1 MKILTVDDHE
11 ESLYL
16 LQSLLE
22 GSGHEVFSAG
32 NGVEALK
39 ILEAGGIEMII
50 SDILM
55 PVMDGFQ
62 LCRKVRTSKIFHA
75 IPFIVY
81 TATYTGQ
88 QDEEV
93 ALKMGA
99 DRFIRKP
106 CEPDVFLKT
115 VKEVSAETAG
125 RKDHPAVP
133 ELEDKEEITRL
144 YNKQLVLKLEKKM
157 QEAEQEM
164 KARKEAEKALRES
177 RNRLIEAQRI
187 AGMGDFT
194 LDVETNAVSFSE
206 ALLELLKYDKD
217 RIFDLDE
224 LHKTV
229 HHPEDME
236 KINKWFDDGMKSG
249 KDTLPP
255 VYYRVICRDGEIKYV
270 RTIGII
276 KHDEGKPFC
285 IFGTV
290 LDITEHKLLEEQLK
304 ENVGNL
310 KQARE
315 RLLDQARWL
324 QALNSVS
331 GEIARN
337 NSLDSIFHVVLGH
350 LEESFDCI
358 LAGIGLCPE
367 DGAHCLLAALSSSGR
382 TLARGLGLKQGTCCH
397 FAKLLSLSKASS
409 APQLLNIDTIDTE
422 SLTDDAIEMIHS
434 MRKKKLKTLSL
445 AVIEYN
451 SKQVGILFMLFDRE
465 YMHSEM
471 ECRFIKGMI
480 EYLSVAIQNIKLY
493 DDLHESYTQL
503 KKTQQVMMNQERIKA
518 MGQMASGIAHDINN
532 TLVPITLYTEALMN
546 NEFGKMEPTCRYLKT
561 IQSAVGDIE
570 ETVRRLRS
578 FYKREEKEE
587 FEEVDA
593 EQIIETAIHM
603 TQPRWKDIPNRTGV
617 EIELK
622 TDIASR
628 LKRVSAN
635 PSEMR
640 EAIINLIFNAVDAM
654 PRGGT
659 IDLGAYPYKKE
670 DGEEY
675 LVVEVTDEGNGMN
688 EEQRNRCLEP
698 FYTTKGEDGSGL
710 GLAMVTGTME
720 RHRGEIQIDS
730 RQGEGTTIRLLF
742 PLSLQFGGQKSCE
755 SHESLELPPL
765 KILYVDDKP
774 ELCEILQEMLSKHGH
789 SVEAFREGKTAVN
802 AFKAAWKR
810 EDPFQVVIT
819 DMGMP
824 HMDGEEVARLIKEI
838 SPGVPIIL
846 LSGWGEYINK
856 EGELPPNID
865 IVLNKPPTI
874 NRLLCAVQNLL
885 NRDETTSI
893 EGVIE

>member
-1 MKILTVDDHE
+1 MKILIVDDHE
-11 ESLYL
+11 ENLYL
-16 LQSLLE
+16 LQSLLQ
-22 GSGHEVFSAG
+22 GNGYEVFSAG

-55 PVMDGFQ
+55 PIMDGFQ
-62 LCRKVRTSKIFHA
+62 LCREVRTSKIFHA

-81 TATYTGQ
+81 TATYTGP
-88 QDEEV
+88 QDEEL

-99 DRFIRKP
+99 DRFIIKP
-106 CEPDVFLKT
+106 CEPDVFMKA
-115 VKEVSAETAG
+115 VNEVSAETAG
-125 RKDHPAVP
+125 RKGPPAVP
-133 ELEDKEEITRL
+133 ELEDKDEITRL
-144 YNKQLVLKLEKKM
+144 YSKRLVLKLEKKM

-177 RNRLIEAQRI
+177 RDRLIEAQRI

-194 LDVETNAVSFSE
+194 LDVETNALNFSE

-217 RIFDLDE
+217 RIFDPDE

-249 KDTLPP
+249 KDILPP
-255 VYYRVICRDGEIKYV
+255 IEYRVICRDGEIKYV
-270 RTIGII
+270 RTLGII
-276 KHDEGKPFC
+276 RHDEGKPFL

-304 ENVGNL
+304 ENIGNL

-337 NSLDSIFHVVLGH
+337 NSLDSIFHVALGH
-350 LEESFDCI
+350 LEESFDFV

-367 DGAHCLLAALSSSGR
+367 NGAPCLLAALSSSGQ
-382 TLARGLGLKQGTCCH
+382 TLARGLGLEPGTSCP
-397 FAKLLSLSKASS
+397 FEKILSPFEASS
-409 APQLLNIDTIDTE
+409 TPQILNIDTIDTT
-422 SLTDDAIEMIHS
+422 SLTDDVIELVHS
-434 MRKKKLKTLSL
+434 MQKKKLKTLSL

-451 SKQVGILFMLFDRE
+451 RKQVGIFFMLFDRE
-465 YMHSEM
+465 HRHSEM

-480 EYLSVAIQNIKLY
+480 EYLSVAIRNRKLY

-503 KKTQQVMMNQERIKA
+503 KKTQQIMMDQERIKA

-532 TLVPITLYTEALMN
+532 TLVPITLYTEALLN

-593 EQIIETAIHM
+593 EQIIETAVNM
-603 TQPRWKDIPNRTGV
+603 ARPRWKDIPNRKGID
-617 EIELK
+617 IELK
-622 TDIASR
+622 TEIAPR
-628 LKRVSAN
+628 LEKVSAN
-635 PSEMR
+635 PSEIR

-659 IDLGAYPYKKE
+659 ITLGAHPYKNE
-670 DGEEY
+670 AGNEY
-675 LVVEVTDEGNGMN
+675 LAIEVTDEGKGMN
-688 EEQRNRCLEP
+688 EEQRRRCLEP
-698 FYTTKGEDGSGL
+698 FYTTKGENGSGL
-710 GLAMVTGTME
+710 GLAMVTGTMQ
-720 RHRGEIQIDS
+720 RHKGEVQIYS
-730 RQGEGTTIRLLF
+730 LPEEGTAVRLLF
-742 PLSLQFGGQKSCE
+742 PKFIKTIEEKPCKSNE
-755 SHESLELPPL
+755 PIELPPL

-774 ELCEILQEMLSKHGH
+774 ELCAVLQEMLSKHGH
-789 SVEAFREGKTAVN
+789 SVEAFREGKKAVN
-802 AFKAAWKR
+802 AFKAAWNR

-846 LSGWGEYINK
+846 LSGWGEYIN
-856 EGELPPNID
+856 EEDELPPNID

-874 NRLLCAVQNLL
+874 SRLLCAVRKLL
-885 NRDETTSI
+885 SRDETTSI